1 LNLAAGTPLGRYVI
15 VAPIGAGGMGE
26 VYRARD
32 QELEREVAIK
42 VLPPEFADDPG
53 RLRRF
58 TQEAQSAGGLNHP
71 NVLIVH
77 DIGSHEGAPYLVSEL
92 LDGETLKE
100 RLDSGRLPPRKACEY
115 AAQAAR
121 GLAAAHASGV
131 VHRDLKPDNLFIT
144 RDDRVKILDF
154 GLAKLL
160 EEPAVGGESQTL
172 AIGMGEGT
180 EPGVILGTVGYMAP
194 EQVRG
199 EQPDHRADIFALG
212 TVLHEML
219 TGERAFQ
226 GDAPVSVLNA
236 ILVEDP
242 PEASAV
248 APGVT
253 KAHDEVVRHCL
264 EKSPDHRFQSAQDLA
279 FQLELLSGTAST
291 SQLSG
296 DAIQGPDVARRTGAR
311 PGLVAL
317 ALLAAGAIG
326 AAVGWMA
333 HPESEAYQPPWLRPL
348 TFSGS
353 DRQVS
358 VSPDGKTLAF
368 ISARDG
374 VPRTWL
380 KRLPG
385 GDEVALTEGPDV
397 YPTFS
402 PDGSEI
408 LFGRDGDLYR
418 VPILGG
424 SARKVAE
431 DAAVGDWTPNG
442 DRIAFARVD
451 ADGTSLFVMDA
462 DGSNERLIHQEPLRA
477 VVDVRWSPDGT
488 RLACPFLQPGANVSD
503 PKILIVDVESGETST
518 VTASLGAGQPV
529 AVAWS
534 GSGDVLLYTQPR
546 GQANI
551 TGHILV
557 RHELASDRP
566 EILLYIDG
574 VSWSLD
580 VLDEGQAVVGIDSMR
595 ANLQEAPLEGG
606 GDAPRWLTLGTSLDR
621 QPTYSPDGRLLAFS
635 TNRAGNLDVWV
646 MQLESGEVRR
656 ATDHPGTDWDPS
668 FTSDGKHLIWSSDR
682 EGHFEIWMAEPDGR
696 NPRRISDDGFDAENG
711 SVTPD
716 GEWLVYNSAHPEK
729 SGVWKRNLESGETVQ
744 LATGLTG
751 VPEISPDGRHVL
763 VVRGPRVGRGSVE
776 VVRVADG
783 VTEAFRIECTMDA
796 GTAGSVLVGRSRWLP
811 DGSGIAFL
819 CEDESGRPGIYVQDF
834 APDRDT
840 LSSRRFLA
848 GIYEDRIAESFGFSP
863 DGKRI
868 VVSLLELRQ
877 SVVLADQLPN
887 VSRPR
892 PLR

>member
-1 LNLAAGTPLGRYVI
+1 
-15 VAPIGAGGMGE
+15 MGE

-131 VHRDLKPDNLFIT
+131 VHRDLKPDNLFVT

-154 GLAKLL
+154 GLAKLV
-160 EEPAVGGESQTL
+160 EEAAVGGESQTL
-172 AIGMGEGT
+172 EMGMGEGT

-242 PEASAV
+242 LEASTV

-264 EKSPDHRFQSAQDLA
+264 EKGPDHRFQSAQDLA

-296 DAIQGPDVARRTGAR
+296 DALRSPEPVRKFSLG
-311 PGLVAL
+311 PGLVVL
-317 ALLAAGAIG
+317 AMLAAGAIG
-326 AAVGWMA
+326 AAVGWLA
-333 HPESEAYQPPWLRPL
+333 HPEAEPFRPPILRPL

-353 DRQVS
+353 DRQAS

-368 ISARDG
+368 ISVRDG
-374 VPRTWL
+374 IPRIWL

-385 GDEVALTEGPDV
+385 GDEVVLTEGPDISPV
-397 YPTFS
+397 FS
-402 PDGSEI
+402 PDGSEL

-424 SARKVAE
+424 VPRKAVE
-431 DAAVGDWTPNG
+431 GAAVGDWTPNG
-442 DRIAFARVD
+442 NRIAFARVGSE
-451 ADGTSLFVMDA
+451 GTSLYVMDA
-462 DGSNERLIHQEPLRA
+462 DGSNERLIHEEPLRA

-503 PKILIVDVESGETST
+503 PKILIVDVESGASST
-518 VTASLGAGQPV
+518 VATPLGAGQPV
-529 AVAWS
+529 TVTWS
-534 GSGDVLLYTQPR
+534 GTGDVLLYTQPR

-551 TGHILV
+551 TDHILV
-557 RHELASDRP
+557 RHDLEADRP
-566 EILLYIDG
+566 EVLLYFDG
-574 VSWSLD
+574 VTWSLD
-580 VLDEGQAVVGIDSMR
+580 MLGEGQAVVGLDSMR
-595 ANLQEAPLEGG
+595 ANLQEVSLDGGEGST
-606 GDAPRWLTLGTSLDR
+606 RWLTLGTSLDR
-621 QPTYSPDGRLLAFS
+621 QPTYSPDGQLLAFS
-635 TNRAGNLDVWV
+635 TNRAGNLDIWV
-646 MQLESGEVRR
+646 IHLESGEVRR

-668 FTSDGKHLIWSSDR
+668 FTPDGEHLVWSSDR
-682 EGHFEIWMAEPDGR
+682 EGHFEIWMSEPDGR
-696 NPRRISDDGFDAENG
+696 NPRRVSEDGFDAENG

-716 GEWLVYNSAHPEK
+716 GEWLIYNSAHPEK
-729 SGVWKRNLESGETVQ
+729 SGVWKRNLESGEAVQ
-744 LATGLTG
+744 LASGLTG

-763 VVRGPRVGRGSVE
+763 VVRSPSLGRGTIE
-776 VVRVADG
+776 VVRIADA
-783 VTEAFRIECTMDA
+783 VTEPFRIECVMEA
-796 GTAGSVLVGRSRWLP
+796 ATAGSILVGRSRWMP

-819 CEDESGRPGIYVQDF
+819 CDDDAGQAGVYVQDF
-834 APDRDT
+834 VPGQDT
-840 LSSRRFLA
+840 VASRRFLA
-848 GIYEDRIAESFGFSP
+848 GNYEDRIAESFGFSS

-868 VVSLLELRQ
+868 VVALLELRQ

-892 PLR
+892 AAR